1 MSEYS
6 EFFLNSKS
14 RIVQLECLEIYHPNF
29 SKRYYIVRNAVFG
42 VTVTHEDGTPH
53 VYEYY
58 PCKLEQN
65 TTEDD
70 LDAGYKITWG
80 ELGEIVPNEM
90 DLVRA
95 ANGFLTKPTVIY
107 RSYRSDNLTTVMFG
121 PILLE
126 VGSFTFTLEGSA
138 FEANAPQMN
147 LNSVGEVYD
156 LVRFDALRGTL

>member
-14 RIVQLECLEIYHPNF
+14 KVVQLELLEIYHPNF
-29 SKRYYIVRNAVFG
+29 SKRYYIVRNAVLG
-42 VTVTHEDGTPH
+42 VTVKHEDGTTH
-53 VYEYY
+53 AYQYY

-65 TTEDD
+65 STEDD

-80 ELGEIVPNEM
+80 ELGEIVPTEM
-90 DLVRA
+90 DRVRA
-95 ANGFLTKPTVIY
+95 ANGFLTKPTIIY
-107 RSYRSDNLTTVMFG
+107 RSYRSDNLNTVMFG

-126 VGSFTFTLEGSA
+126 AVAFTFTLEGSA

-147 LNSVGEVYD
+147 QNSVGEIYD